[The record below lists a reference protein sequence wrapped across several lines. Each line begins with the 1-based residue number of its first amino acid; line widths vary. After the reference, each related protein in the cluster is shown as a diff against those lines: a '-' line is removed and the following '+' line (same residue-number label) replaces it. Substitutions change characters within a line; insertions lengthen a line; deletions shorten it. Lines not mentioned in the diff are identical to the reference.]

1 MPSATS
7 VGAENPSAPRARVS
21 AGTKLLYALPSF
33 VGAAMTIPVLVHMQ
47 PFYSDVVLLPVG
59 YIALAIAI
67 ARSLDALTDPLIG
80 WWSDRTHT
88 RFGRRKPWIVAGV
101 AACAVSF
108 YLLFDPPPSLG
119 PSDAA
124 IWFAFTF
131 ATYFL
136 FHTVYDI
143 PYIGLGAELTSDYH
157 ERSSVFGWRSM
168 MIGVG
173 TIVAG
178 ALPTVLD
185 GIGIHDKR
193 RVFHLM
199 AMGYVVL
206 FVVLWGLLV
215 ALVPEQKH
223 ESSRTHSPLVPGI
236 RRALR
241 NRPFRIFLAAS
252 IVYAI
257 PSIIPALLMPYYVSY
272 VLAPPDPLKWLGIFL
287 VIYLGAGVACVPLW
301 VRLSYRFGK
310 LPVWMVCNVIGVV
323 GGAMLF
329 FAGKGDL
336 RFVGWVQAF
345 VGTQSGA
352 FFFLGPAMV
361 ADITD
366 YDELRTGKRREAQYM
381 AFMTFVPKFVAI
393 PGASI
398 PLAILGALGYVP
410 NHVQSAEVQTA
421 IRTIF
426 ALVPACFNAAA
437 LFIIVK
443 YPLTER
449 VHREILH
456 GVLEHRE
463 GRPAVDP
470 ITSRTIPSPAADRAG
485 EDQSWFLDHFSV
497 GELVDLKGS
506 RDVGALARRT
516 LASTGSSLAVAVT
529 AGAVAALSVHGMGV
543 PPGPVAILSVVV
555 AGLAVCVSVFH
566 ALRFHAARRLR
577 AGTPPDEVIQRAVDG
592 NAG

>member
-1 MPSATS
+1 MSAVPSES
-7 VGAENPSAPRARVS
+7 VSETPAPASSRRGTVR
-21 AGTKLLYALPSF
+21 GTTKLFYALPSF

-59 YIALAIAI
+59 YIALAIAV

-80 WWSDRTHT
+80 WWSDRTVT
-88 RFGRRKPWIVAGV
+88 RFGRRKPWMLGGV

-108 YLLFDPPPSLG
+108 YLLFDPPVSLG
-119 PSDAA
+119 LSEAA
-124 IWFAFTF
+124 TWFALTF

-136 FHTVYDI
+136 FHTIYEI
-143 PYIGLGAELTSDYH
+143 PYIGLGAELSSDYH
-157 ERSSVFGWRSM
+157 ERSGLFGLRSM

-178 ALPTVLD
+178 AMPTVLD
-185 GIGIHDKR
+185 GAGIHDKR
-193 RVFHLM
+193 RAFHLM
-199 AMGYVVL
+199 ATGYVFL
-206 FVVLWGLLV
+206 FVVLWGLCLL
-215 ALVPEQKH
+215 LVPEKKH
-223 ESSRTHSPLVPGI
+223 DASQTTSPLVPGI

-257 PSIIPALLMPYYVSY
+257 PSIIPALLMPYYVTY

-287 VIYLGAGVACVPLW
+287 VIYLGAGVLCVPLW

-323 GGAMLF
+323 GGALLF

-336 RFVGWVQAF
+336 RYVAWVQAF
-345 VGTQSGA
+345 VGMQSGA
-352 FFFLGPAMV
+352 FFFLGPAMI

-421 IRTIF
+421 IRTMF

-437 LFIIVK
+437 LFI
-443 YPLTER
+443 
-449 VHREILH
+449 
-456 GVLEHRE
+456 
-463 GRPAVDP
+463 
-470 ITSRTIPSPAADRAG
+470 
-485 EDQSWFLDHFSV
+485 
-497 GELVDLKGS
+497 
-506 RDVGALARRT
+506 
-516 LASTGSSLAVAVT
+516 
-529 AGAVAALSVHGMGV
+529 
-543 PPGPVAILSVVV
+543 VV
-555 AGLAVCVSVFH
+555 
-566 ALRFHAARRLR
+566 
-577 AGTPPDEVIQRAVDG
+577 
-592 NAG
+592 